1 MRASSRA
8 RTMAGSSRSKVG
20 ARSPN
25 LRKAIVDQAR
35 EMLFVSSGYCSPV
48 GWSVS
53 WWQKYTVFRS

>member
-20 ARSPN
+20 EKARSPN

-35 EMLFVSSGYCSPV
+35 ECCLCLPDIVAQWV
-48 GWSVS
+48 V
-53 WWQKYTVFRS
+53 Q